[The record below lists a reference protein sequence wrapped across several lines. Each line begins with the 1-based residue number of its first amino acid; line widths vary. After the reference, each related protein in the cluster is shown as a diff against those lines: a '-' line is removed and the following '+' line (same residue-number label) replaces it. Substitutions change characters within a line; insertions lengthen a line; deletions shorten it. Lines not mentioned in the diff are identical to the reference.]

1 MSRVKSRAF
10 FRAREKFVKKRLVSF
25 GSNTI
30 NFTDANY
37 ATLWAWWRKKNRKK
51 MEWIS
56 NSETNSYE
64 INLSDHETR
73 LILARSSFST
83 NFPDHANT
91 LMLIIIARFFLESNT
106 TISRSYRKRER
117 ERKHLHPAVTSVYV
131 TSVTREQAPHG
142 CGTQW
147 CEFSKD
153 VLQYA
158 RRRGGEEEEEEAR
171 SLIWINKGAIIRG
184 AFGDSFTRHIFASRF
199 NPSLQQLLPFPFCGN
214 DAVHPWTIGREAPG
228 AWINSRGSTSVHLVI
243 SLYEF
248 QFFLSFFF
256 FRFVLCIQKELSLF
270 RWKKWKKKKSERRS
284 SSVLVHDLGIIM
296 LEGRG
301 DRSFCSPVLFPA
313 WWISIRTSKKV
324 K

>member
-1 MSRVKSRAF
+1 MNIEQWDQFVRDQSIWSRDAINLGEKFFFHEFPGSRQHNINVNSYHQPRDFSSNRTPRSRVRT
-10 FRAREKFVKKRLVSF
+10 
-25 GSNTI
+25 G
-30 NFTDANY
+30 
-37 ATLWAWWRKKNRKK
+37 
-51 MEWIS
+51 
-56 NSETNSYE
+56 
-64 INLSDHETR
+64 
-73 LILARSSFST
+73 
-83 NFPDHANT
+83 
-91 LMLIIIARFFLESNT
+91 
-106 TISRSYRKRER
+106 RER
-117 ERKHLHPAVTSVYV
+117 EGKHLHPAVTSVYV

-199 NPSLQQLLPFPFCGN
+199 NPSLQRAPPVPVLWKRR
-214 DAVHPWTIGREAPG
+214 VHPWTIGREAPG

>member
-1 MSRVKSRAF
+1 
-10 FRAREKFVKKRLVSF
+10 
-25 GSNTI
+25 
-30 NFTDANY
+30 
-37 ATLWAWWRKKNRKK
+37 

-199 NPSLQQLLPFPFCGN
+199 NPSLQRAPPVPVLWKRR
-214 DAVHPWTIGREAPG
+214 VHPWTIGREAPG

-256 FRFVLCIQKELSLF
+256 FRFVLCIHQKELSLF
-270 RWKKWKKKKSERRS
+270 RWKKWKKKKVNDARVPFS
-284 SSVLVHDLGIIM
+284 STILG
-296 LEGRG
+296 
-301 DRSFCSPVLFPA
+301 
-313 WWISIRTSKKV
+313 
-324 K
+324 

>member
-1 MSRVKSRAF
+1 
-10 FRAREKFVKKRLVSF
+10 
-25 GSNTI
+25 
-30 NFTDANY
+30 
-37 ATLWAWWRKKNRKK
+37 
-51 MEWIS
+51 
-56 NSETNSYE
+56 
-64 INLSDHETR
+64 
-73 LILARSSFST
+73 
-83 NFPDHANT
+83 
-91 LMLIIIARFFLESNT
+91 MLIIIARFFLESNI

-214 DAVHPWTIGREAPG
+214 DAFIRE
-228 AWINSRGSTSVHLVI
+228 
-243 SLYEF
+243 
-248 QFFLSFFF
+248 
-256 FRFVLCIQKELSLF
+256 
-270 RWKKWKKKKSERRS
+270 RS
-284 SSVLVHDLGIIM
+284 AVKLREHGLIH
-296 LEGRG
+296 G
-301 DRSFCSPVLFPA
+301 DRRRC
-313 WWISIRTSKKV
+313 IS
-324 K
+324 

>member
-1 MSRVKSRAF
+1 M
-10 FRAREKFVKKRLVSF
+10 
-25 GSNTI
+25 
-30 NFTDANY
+30 
-37 ATLWAWWRKKNRKK
+37 
-51 MEWIS
+51 
-56 NSETNSYE
+56 
-64 INLSDHETR
+64 
-73 LILARSSFST
+73 ARSSFST

-184 AFGDSFTRHIFASRF
+184 AFGDSFVHTPYFRVAFQ
-199 NPSLQQLLPFPFCGN
+199 PVLQRLLPFPFCGN
-214 DAVHPWTIGREAPG
+214 DAVHP
-228 AWINSRGSTSVHLVI
+228 
-243 SLYEF
+243 
-248 QFFLSFFF
+248 
-256 FRFVLCIQKELSLF
+256 
-270 RWKKWKKKKSERRS
+270 
-284 SSVLVHDLGIIM
+284 
-296 LEGRG
+296 
-301 DRSFCSPVLFPA
+301 
-313 WWISIRTSKKV
+313 
-324 K
+324 

>member
-1 MSRVKSRAF
+1 MTESVAWLNPKNYNCRSATCAHFCARLCILNTLYKLNVARVFSLWNFITCTRACFFFGSFQTFPFFFFFFLSLKRADHLSRMKSRAF

-199 NPSLQQLLPFPFCGN
+199 NPSLQ
-214 DAVHPWTIGREAPG
+214 RAPP
-228 AWINSRGSTSVHLVI
+228 VP
-243 SLYEF
+243 
-248 QFFLSFFF
+248 
-256 FRFVLCIQKELSLF
+256 VL
-270 RWKKWKKKKSERRS
+270 WKRRRS
-284 SSVLVHDLGIIM
+284 SVN
-296 LEGRG
+296 
-301 DRSFCSPVLFPA
+301 DRPWSSG
-313 WWISIRTSKKV
+313 SMD
-324 K
+324 